1 MGTNNHQ
8 GEHHF
13 ALTGSVTG
21 ALLRIWLA
29 GQALANPDI
38 TKSNKGGAENLAAL
52 CLGVADDIIALAAK
66 EAT

>member
-13 ALTGSVTG
+13 ALTGSVTVT
-21 ALLRIWLA
+21 LLRIWLA

-38 TKSNKGGAENLAAL
+38 TRGNKGGVENLGPL
-52 CLGVADDIIALAAK
+52 CLAVADNIIALAAK